1 VPQKCFHSPFFSFLE
16 DKKQGNTDHIDRID
30 LLELFIQ
37 VFGLNKIEVLLGDRE
52 FIGDLWLNWL
62 EEKDISYVMR
72 IKEAGQYIGN
82 SRGVMVKA
90 VDLFHNLAA
99 GDKVNLGSRRLG
111 KNSKTTH
118 NLSAYR
124 CHKTSEL
131 LVVVHSSDI
140 TNAKVGACELYKYR
154 WQIETMFKAFK
165 SSGFNLEDTRVV
177 NYDRLE
183 TLISAM
189 MIAFVISY
197 EVGDNYEDDHPQKIK
212 KHGYKA
218 VSTYKIGINLI
229 KNWLFNC
236 RINLVRMMK
245 KILMKT
251 AAEIDDCCV
260 GVKNVL

>member
-1 VPQKCFHSPFFSFLE
+1 MLQKCCNSFFFSFLE
-16 DKKQGNTDHIDRID
+16 DKKQGNSDHIDRID
-30 LLELFIQ
+30 LLELFIK
-37 VFGLNKIEVLLGDRE
+37 VFGLNRIEVLLGDRE

-62 EEKDISYVMR
+62 EEQSISYVMR
-72 IKEAGQYIGN
+72 IKEAGQYISN
-82 SRGVMVKA
+82 SRGIMVKA
-90 VDLFHNLAA
+90 VDLFRNLAA

-111 KNSKTTH
+111 KNSKITH

-124 CHKTSEL
+124 CPKTAEL
-131 LVVVHSSDI
+131 LVVVHSAD
-140 TNAKVGACELYKYR
+140 VVDACYLYKYR

-165 SSGFNLEDTRVV
+165 SSGFNLEDTKVV
-177 NYDRLE
+177 HYDRLE

-197 EVGDNYEDDHPQKIK
+197 EVGDNYEDQHPQKLK

-236 RINLVRMMK
+236 GINLVRMMK
-245 KILMKT
+245 KILMKAT
-251 AAEIDDCCV
+251 VGIDGCCV